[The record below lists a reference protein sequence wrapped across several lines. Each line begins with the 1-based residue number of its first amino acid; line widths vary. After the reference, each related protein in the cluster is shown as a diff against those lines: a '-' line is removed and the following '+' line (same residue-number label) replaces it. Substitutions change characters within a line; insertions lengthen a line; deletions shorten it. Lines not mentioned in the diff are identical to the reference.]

1 MDGIEKDVENSIT
14 AAVLKA
20 ENAKEAQHQMKSK
33 SLELLHQQETL
44 DMQSKLKSAEFEKSI
59 LSNQVN
65 DLKAELKANRD
76 AQVKMAEASNS
87 SWKDEFWT
95 IVLSVPLFCLG
106 YSVVADDASI
116 VDRVRYSF
124 DVLSTLP
131 DWYQYLLFLAV
142 SASFGIRGADKL
154 MKLRGK

>member
-1 MDGIEKDVENSIT
+1 MAWQALISPIT
-14 AAVLKA
+14 SLLGGYLNNKR
-20 ENAKEAQHQMKSK
+20 EEAQAKHQA
-33 SLELLHQQETL
+33 
-44 DMQSKLKSAEFEKSI
+44 KL
-59 LSNQVN
+59 QVIQN
-65 DLKAELKANRD
+65 DADWES
-76 AQVKMAEASNS
+76 KMADASAS

-95 IVLSVPLFCLG
+95 LVLAVPLFCLG
-106 YSVVADDASI
+106 YSVVADDAGV

-154 MKLRGK
+154 MKLRAK